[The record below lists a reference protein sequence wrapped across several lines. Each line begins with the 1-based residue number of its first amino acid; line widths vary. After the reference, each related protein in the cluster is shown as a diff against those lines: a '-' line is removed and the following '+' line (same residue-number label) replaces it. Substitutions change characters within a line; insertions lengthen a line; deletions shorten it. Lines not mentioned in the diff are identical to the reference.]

1 MLREISSLLR
11 KASSEDKTQVKFSEL
26 STHDTGVG
34 PLVCAL
40 DAVDEEFRWPDFAS
54 NVTFELHRKRD
65 SAGAKKPTSASEHYV
80 RILYNLEPVVLPYCA
95 KDHYGGDPTLCKLD
109 AFFQHCEKL
118 IPKDYLADCSKPVV
132 G

>member
-1 MLREISSLLR
+1 MLREISGLLR
-11 KASSEDKTQVKFSEL
+11 KASSDQIRVKFSEL

-65 SAGAKKPTSASEHYV
+65 SAGAKPKPASEHYV
-80 RILYNLEPVVLPYCA
+80 RVLYNLEPVALPYCA
-95 KDHYGGDPTLCKLD
+95 KDHYGADPTLCKLD

-118 IPKDYLADCSKPVV
+118 IPKNYEADCAKPVV
-132 G
+132 